1 MLLRWPTILYENRGC
16 VQPVRSVSIFCKLVL
31 HVTLSFMTECSKSR
45 EKAQMLRHII
55 QFAQVIL
62 VKSQLH
68 SMKKI
73 FSLKTKQVKRK
84 KLIKITLIEYRSKL
98 KEAK

>member
-1 MLLRWPTILYENRGC
+1 MKTEDVFNRLE
-16 VQPVRSVSIFCKLVL
+16 VLVYSKLVL

-45 EKAQMLRHII
+45 EKAQILRHII

-73 FSLKTKQVKRK
+73 FSLKKKQVKRK
-84 KLIKITLIEYRSKL
+84 KLIKIPLIEYRSKL